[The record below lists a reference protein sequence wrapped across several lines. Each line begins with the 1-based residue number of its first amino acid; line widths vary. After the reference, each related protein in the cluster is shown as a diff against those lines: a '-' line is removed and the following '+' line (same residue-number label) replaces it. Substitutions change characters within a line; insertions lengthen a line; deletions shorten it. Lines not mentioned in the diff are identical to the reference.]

1 MNNNLAVFNSDEFG
15 EVRVAEIDGQSYF
28 ALKDVLSAQGTST
41 STNQAISAINKGL
54 GKGYIKVIPL
64 ETSGG
69 IQDTKFVAEPAVTFL
84 VSRSNTERGRR
95 CNRWIH
101 SEILPSI
108 RKHGAYMT
116 DSVIDQVMSNPAIVY
131 KMAETMLHE
140 RKLREIAEAKIKED
154 EPKVRRTE
162 AVIGSPD
169 SVTIGT
175 MATILKQNGIDIG
188 QNRLYKILR
197 KNGFLLSQH
206 DRYNHPAQTWLN
218 KGLFQL
224 EEILVHHNN
233 KTIGVRYRTRV
244 TGKGQVFLVDYI
256 SNLLDS
262 AI

>member
-1 MNNNLAVFNSDEFG
+1 MSNITVFENEEFCNVEVVFINGGEWFLAKPITDFLGFSDAGQATRYLDED
-15 EVRVAEIDGQSYF
+15 EKTTLLIQQDGSNYKSKQS
-28 ALKDVLSAQGTST
+28 L
-41 STNQAISAINKGL
+41 INESGL
-54 GKGYIKVIPL
+54 YSLILRSRKPEAK
-64 ETSGG
+64 
-69 IQDTKFVAEPAVTFL
+69 KFKKWVT
-84 VSRSNTERGRR
+84 
-95 CNRWIH
+95 